1 MVYSF
6 TFPQEII
13 DSIQERIEVLERCL
27 NDPNPQDEK
36 IAEIIE
42 LVNIQEISVI
52 QLQEE
57 LLKLI
62 EKFIRVRKLSQV
74 ILEKSSNGEHFFNHL
89 LLYVRQDF
97 MYKEIIDSDSFLIIN
112 GENLKKMT
120 IGFVEI
126 YNQYKSQ
133 TETLDKVFL
142 KLYESEM
149 YIWIESLKHLLQSLI
164 KACLRTNVLTEEEV
178 NAFNLG
184 DITPQESEAML
195 ISLAS
200 TKKWDYVYRKLA

>member
-13 DSIQERIEVLERCL
+13 DSIQERIEILERCL

-36 IAEIIE
+36 MAEILE
-42 LVNIQEISVI
+42 LVNIQEIAVI

-74 ILEKSSNGEHFFNHL
+74 ILEKSSNGEHFFNYL

-97 MYKEIIDSDSFLIIN
+97 MYKEIIDSDSSLIIN
-112 GENLKKMT
+112 GEILKKMT

-126 YNQYKSQ
+126 YNQYKCQ
-133 TETLDKVFL
+133 KETLDKVFL
-142 KLYESEM
+142 KLYESEI

-164 KACLRTNVLTEEEV
+164 KACLRTNVFTEQEI

>member
-6 TFPQEII
+6 TFPEEII

-36 IAEIIE
+36 MAEILE

-62 EKFIRVRKLSQV
+62 EKFIRVRKISQV
-74 ILEKSSNGEHFFNHL
+74 ILEKSSNGEHPFNQL
-89 LLYVRQDF
+89 LLSIKQYF
-97 MYKEIIDSDSFLIIN
+97 MMKEIIDSDSFLIIN
-112 GENLKKMT
+112 GESLKKMT

-126 YNQYKSQ
+126 YNQYKFQ
-133 TETLDKVFL
+133 RETLDKVFL
-142 KLYESEM
+142 KLCESEI

-164 KACLRTNVLTEEEV
+164 KACLRTNVFTEKEI

>member
-1 MVYSF
+1 MINTL
-6 TFPQEII
+6 TFPQEMI
-13 DSIQERIEVLERCL
+13 DSIKERIEVLERCL

-36 IAEIIE
+36 IAEILE
-42 LVNIQEISVI
+42 LLNIQEISVI

-57 LLKLI
+57 LLKFI
-62 EKFIRVRKLSQV
+62 EKFIKITKISQV
-74 ILEKSSNGEHFFNHL
+74 IFEKSNNGERPFNHF
-89 LLYVRQDF
+89 LLYVRRYF
-97 MYKEIIDSDSFLIIN
+97 MMKEIIDSDSFLIIN
-112 GENLKKMT
+112 GENLKKTT

-126 YNQYKSQ
+126 FNQYKSQ
-133 TETLDKVFL
+133 KETLDKVFF
-142 KLYESEM
+142 KLYESEI

-164 KACLRTNVLTEEEV
+164 KACLNRNLLTEEEI

-200 TKKWDYVYRKLA
+200 TKKWDYVYRNLA

>member
-6 TFPQEII
+6 TFPEEII

-36 IAEIIE
+36 MAEILE

-62 EKFIRVRKLSQV
+62 EKFIRVRKISQV
-74 ILEKSSNGEHFFNHL
+74 ILEKSSNGEHPFNQL
-89 LLYVRQDF
+89 LLSIKQYF
-97 MYKEIIDSDSFLIIN
+97 MMKEIIDSDSFLIIN
-112 GENLKKMT
+112 GESLKKMT

-126 YNQYKSQ
+126 YNQYKFQ
-133 TETLDKVFL
+133 RETLDKVFL
-142 KLYESEM
+142 KLCESEI

-164 KACLRTNVLTEEEV
+164 KACLKTKIFTEQEI

>member
-13 DSIQERIEVLERCL
+13 DSIQERIEILERCL

-36 IAEIIE
+36 MAEILE
-42 LVNIQEISVI
+42 LVNIQEIAVI
-52 QLQEE
+52 QLQEK

-74 ILEKSSNGEHFFNHL
+74 ILEKSSNGEHFFNYL

-97 MYKEIIDSDSFLIIN
+97 MYKEIIDSDSSLIIN
-112 GENLKKMT
+112 GEILKKMT

-126 YNQYKSQ
+126 YNQYKCQ
-133 TETLDKVFL
+133 KETLDKVFL
-142 KLYESEM
+142 KLYESEI

-164 KACLRTNVLTEEEV
+164 KACLRTNVFTEQEI

>member
-13 DSIQERIEVLERCL
+13 DSIQERIEILERCL

-36 IAEIIE
+36 MAEILE
-42 LVNIQEISVI
+42 LVNIQEIAVI

-74 ILEKSSNGEHFFNHL
+74 ILEKSSNGEHFFNYL

-97 MYKEIIDSDSFLIIN
+97 MYKEIIDSDSSLIIN
-112 GENLKKMT
+112 GEILKKMT

-126 YNQYKSQ
+126 YNQYKCQ
-133 TETLDKVFL
+133 KETLDKVFF
-142 KLYESEM
+142 K
-149 YIWIESLKHLLQSLI
+149 
-164 KACLRTNVLTEEEV
+164 TV
-178 NAFNLG
+178 
-184 DITPQESEAML
+184 
-195 ISLAS
+195 
-200 TKKWDYVYRKLA
+200 

>member
-13 DSIQERIEVLERCL
+13 DSIQERIEILERCL

-36 IAEIIE
+36 MAEIHE
-42 LVNIQEISVI
+42 LVNIEEIAVI

-74 ILEKSSNGEHFFNHL
+74 ILEKSSNGEHFFNYL
-89 LLYVRQDF
+89 LLYVRWYF
-97 MYKEIIDSDSFLIIN
+97 MYKEIIDSDSSLIIN
-112 GENLKKMT
+112 GEILKKMT

-126 YNQYKSQ
+126 YNQYKCQ
-133 TETLDKVFL
+133 KETLDKV
-142 KLYESEM
+142 YESEI
-149 YIWIESLKHLLQSLI
+149 YIRIESLKHLLQSLI
-164 KACLRTNVLTEEEV
+164 KACLRTNVFTQQEI
-178 NAFNLG
+178 NTFNLG
-184 DITPQESEAML
+184 DIRPQESEAML

>member
-13 DSIQERIEVLERCL
+13 DSIQERIEILERCL

-36 IAEIIE
+36 MAEILE
-42 LVNIQEISVI
+42 LVNIQEIAVI

-74 ILEKSSNGEHFFNHL
+74 ILEKSSNGEHFFNYL

-97 MYKEIIDSDSFLIIN
+97 MYKEIVD
-112 GENLKKMT
+112 
-120 IGFVEI
+120 
-126 YNQYKSQ
+126 Q
-133 TETLDKVFL
+133 KV
-142 KLYESEM
+142 S
-149 YIWIESLKHLLQSLI
+149 
-164 KACLRTNVLTEEEV
+164 
-178 NAFNLG
+178 
-184 DITPQESEAML
+184 AM
-195 ISLAS
+195 
-200 TKKWDYVYRKLA
+200 KVY